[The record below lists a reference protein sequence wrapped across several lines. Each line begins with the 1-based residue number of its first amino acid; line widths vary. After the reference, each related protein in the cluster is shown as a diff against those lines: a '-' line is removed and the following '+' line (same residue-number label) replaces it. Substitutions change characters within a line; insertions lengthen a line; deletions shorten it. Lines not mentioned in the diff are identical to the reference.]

1 MKKVESFGIV
11 PVQSENEEWKVLL
24 ILHREGN
31 HWGFP
36 KGKANPGEEPE
47 QTARRELK
55 EETNLD
61 VKQILSAQPLTE
73 HYFFRRKHEQIA
85 KTAYYY
91 PAIVEGK
98 LHCQEEEIRDARWC
112 TFAQAIEQLSF
123 KQARHILRETMRLL
137 HVDLPKNPSSEG
149 N

>member
-11 PVQSENEEWKVLL
+11 PVKHEYDEWKVLL

-36 KGKANPGEEPE
+36 KGKANPGENAQ

-61 VKQILSAQPLTE
+61 VEEILCSEPLTE
-73 HYFFRRKHEQIA
+73 HYHFRRKHEQIA
-85 KTAYYY
+85 KTACYF
-91 PAIVEGK
+91 PAIVNGA
-98 LHCQEEEIRDARWC
+98 LRRQEEEIRDARWC
-112 TFAQAIEQLSF
+112 SFAEALKQLSF

-137 HVDLPKNPSSEG
+137 HVDLP
-149 N
+149 